1 MDVNPNHHHSCGSSS
16 SKSNQ
21 SKRQHNDG
29 GSNDLMDK
37 RCIPFKQ
44 FDVVTDF
51 SDHHFS
57 MNYKEVPKPSNT
69 AMKKIQQDWQILE
82 KDLPEAIFVR
92 VYEERMDL
100 LRAVIIGPAGTPYH
114 DGLFFFDFQFTA
126 NYPNEPPKAYYRSG
140 GLRLNP
146 NLYADGTVCLSLLNT
161 WYGKGCE
168 KWDPK
173 RSTMLQILV
182 SIQGLVLNA
191 KPYYNEPISWPSVTP
206 WGKKGAFAYNESAF
220 LLSCRTMIYSL
231 RKPPL
236 HFKEFVADHFQRHG
250 LSILMECRAYSHG
263 IQVGCAVDESD
274 QAVSKKMKGSSEDF
288 KVNVKKLID
297 ELLKEFTA
305 KGVDCRQF
313 QMLKAEVGETSAS
326 VSATRKNETEA
337 DSKKKAKPG
346 ETSTSG
352 KEARSTINLE
362 KLKPVATQH
371 MKKAAGAD
379 VKGKAK
385 AGDPKEANGKVKR
398 FCQYLL
404 KLGKKVLPLEN

>member
-1 MDVNPNHHHSCGSSS
+1 MSRRQGKANQSSQTRDMPQSHIASQFGLQILHVRKQPRTTNRIKIRILRSHHHSCGSSS

-126 NYPNEPPKAYYRSG
+126 NYPNEPP
-140 GLRLNP
+140 
-146 NLYADGTVCLSLLNT
+146 
-161 WYGKGCE
+161 
-168 KWDPK
+168 
-173 RSTMLQILV
+173 
-182 SIQGLVLNA
+182 
-191 KPYYNEPISWPSVTP
+191 
-206 WGKKGAFAYNESAF
+206 
-220 LLSCRTMIYSL
+220 
-231 RKPPL
+231 